1 MLNFSL
7 SPSIFIFFNKHH
19 LLNADATLA
28 QFNIELSGN
37 KDSYGS
43 NLYN

>member
-19 LLNADATLA
+19 LLNAYATLA
-28 QFNIELSGN
+28 QFNIEFSGN
-37 KDSYGS
+37 EGSSGS
-43 NLYN
+43 NLCN